1 VLSLEDR
8 KFSILNDIRG
18 GMPAELS
25 GTRFELCLAILGII
39 SEEHRIERSIIMA
52 LPTRVAR
59 GISNDPFEA
68 VQREFDMLNRI
79 FGGNQEGNG
88 NARLAPYGVDIR
100 EDGDHIYV
108 EAELPGFKKDE
119 VDITLENQTLTIS
132 AERSQTSKPAE
143 GVKGDLLLHE
153 RRYSRFLRSFTLPP
167 TVDERTVNAKLTDGV
182 LTITLNK
189 REETKPRKI
198 QVG

>member
-1 VLSLEDR
+1 
-8 KFSILNDIRG
+8 
-18 GMPAELS
+18 
-25 GTRFELCLAILGII
+25 
-39 SEEHRIERSIIMA
+39 MA
-52 LPTRVAR
+52 LPTRVTR
-59 GISNDPFEA
+59 GMADPIDA
-68 VQREFDMLNRI
+68 MQREFDTALNRF
-79 FGGNQEGNG
+79 FGGRTEDGGSQY
-88 NARLAPYGVDIR
+88 LAPYAVDVR

-108 EAELPGFKKDE
+108 EAELPGYKKED

-132 AERSQTSKPAE
+132 AEHKSEKQE
-143 GVKGDLLLHE
+143 GGKKGELLLHE

-167 TVDERTVNAKLTDGV
+167 TVDESTCEAKLNDGV